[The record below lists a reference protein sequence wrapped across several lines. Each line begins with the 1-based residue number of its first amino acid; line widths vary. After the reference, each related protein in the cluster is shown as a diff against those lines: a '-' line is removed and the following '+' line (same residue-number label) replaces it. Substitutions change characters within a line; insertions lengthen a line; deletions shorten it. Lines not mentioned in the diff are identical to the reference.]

1 MAVAEQTVAA
11 LAKQLKI
18 TVSRLLSLLKEAGI
32 AVENE
37 EDTLT
42 PAQKVALT
50 KHMAAKKGGEKKL
63 SLKTPA
69 AKKPVTAE
77 KKSSE
82 AAAKK
87 PRASTKKTGEKKL
100 SPLEIAKQM
109 AEQQRLAQGEAMRDN
124 EARAREEAQN
134 AERQR
139 AAEEEARRTRKE
151 QEEKAAQDAEQARAK
166 AEEALATQLAEQ
178 EKQRKLREAEDA
190 KRNAAEELRK
200 QEEREKRSAKENEEL
215 ERQRQEALKD
225 VAKRENY
232 EEEAESRFHIQSRE
246 RSAGGGR
253 ERSGKRSGGR
263 DSDDRRSGGASAGG
277 RGGKGGNKRERE
289 RKGGKFEKPVA
300 PVSREVRIP
309 ETITVGELAQ
319 KMSVKAGE
327 LIKIMMKLG
336 SMVTINQV
344 LDQETAALV
353 AEEMGHQYIL
363 IKENDLE
370 TQVMAEADEDAGNI
384 IQRAPVVTIMG
395 HVDHGKT
402 SLLDYIRK
410 TKVVAGEAGGITQHI
425 GAYRV
430 QTPKGTITFLD
441 TPGHAAFTAMR
452 ARGADATDIVI
463 LVVAADDGV
472 MPQTI
477 EAIQHANAAKV
488 PLIVAVNKMD
498 KPDADPER
506 VKSELS
512 QHGVIAEEWG
522 GENLFAYVS
531 AKSGEGIDDLLD
543 KVLIQAEVL
552 ELTAPSTG
560 MGRGVVIESRLD
572 RGRGSVATVLVQ
584 SGVVKK
590 GDIMLAGM
598 EYGRIRAMLD
608 ENGNELKE
616 AGASTPVEIL
626 GLSGTP
632 NAGDEVVIVENER
645 KAREIANFRQGKFKE
660 IKIARQ
666 QKAKLENLFSNTG
679 DGEVHTV
686 NLMIKADVQGSVE
699 ALSDSLLKLATD
711 EVKVNII
718 ASGIGGITESD
729 VQLAIASEAIIIA
742 FNVRADANAKKLAEN
757 EGVDLRYYSIIYEA
771 IDQVKAAMQGMLS
784 PEVREDIIGLAQV
797 REVFRSSKFGTVA
810 GCIVEDGVLKRNN
823 PIRVLRNNVVI
834 YEGALESLRRF
845 KDDVSEVRAGTEC
858 GLGVKNY
865 NDVRIGD
872 QIECYERVSI
882 ERTLGCRKDKTAP
895 AASANKCGATSP
907 LPCRKFSTTRTPRCC
922 PSLRCG

>member
-69 AKKPVTAE
+69 SAAKKPATAE
-77 KKSSE
+77 KKSGE

-263 DSDDRRSGGASAGG
+263 DSDERRSGGASAGG

-327 LIKIMMKLG
+327 LIKVMMKLG
-336 SMVTINQV
+336 SMVTINQL

-370 TQVMAEADEDAGNI
+370 AQVMAEADEDAGNI

-882 ERTLGCRKDKTAP
+882 ERTL
-895 AASANKCGATSP
+895 
-907 LPCRKFSTTRTPRCC
+907 
-922 PSLRCG
+922 

>member
-18 TVSRLLSLLKEAGI
+18 PVNRLLSLLKEAGVTV
-32 AVENE
+32 AGE

-50 KHMAAKKGGEKKL
+50 KHMAAKKSGEKKL
-63 SLKTPA
+63 SLKNPAGA
-69 AKKPVTAE
+69 AKKTAGE
-77 KKSSE
+77 KKSGE
-82 AAAKK
+82 TAAKK
-87 PRASTKKTGEKKL
+87 PRAAAKKSGEKKL
-100 SPLEIAKQM
+100 SPREIAQQM
-109 AEQQRLAQGEAMRDN
+109 AEQQRLAQGEAMRDS
-124 EARAREEAQN
+124 EARAREEAEH

-139 AAEEEARRTRKE
+139 VAEEEARRLRKE
-151 QEEKAAQDAEQARAK
+151 QEEKAALDAEQARQK
-166 AEEALATQLAEQ
+166 AEEALAAQLAEQ
-178 EKQRKLREAEDA
+178 EKQRKIREAEDA
-190 KRNAAEELRK
+190 KRNAAEEVRK
-200 QEEREKRSAKENEEL
+200 QEEREKRAAKENEEL
-215 ERQRQEALKD
+215 ERQRQEALLD

-232 EEEAESRFHIQSRE
+232 EEEAETRFHIQSRE
-246 RSAGGGR
+246 RGAGGGGR
-253 ERSGKRSGGR
+253 NERGGKRGGGR
-263 DSDDRRSGGASAGG
+263 DSDDRRSGAGS
-277 RGGKGGNKRERE
+277 RGGKGGNKRE

-327 LIKIMMKLG
+327 LIKVMMKLG

-370 TQVMAEADEDAGNI
+370 AQVMAEADEDAGNI

-410 TKVVAGEAGGITQHI
+410 TKVVADEAGGITQHI

-488 PLIVAVNKMD
+488 PLIVAVNKID

-666 QKAKLENLFSNTG
+666 QKAKLENLFSSAAE
-679 DGEVHTV
+679 GEVHTV

-729 VQLAIASEAIIIA
+729 IQLAIASEAIIIA

-784 PEVREDIIGLAQV
+784 PEVREDIIGLAEV

-872 QIECYERVSI
+872 QIECYERVSV
-882 ERTLGCRKDKTAP
+882 ERTL
-895 AASANKCGATSP
+895 
-907 LPCRKFSTTRTPRCC
+907 
-922 PSLRCG
+922 

>member
-370 TQVMAEADEDAGNI
+370 AQVMAEADEDAGNI

-882 ERTLGCRKDKTAP
+882 ERTL
-895 AASANKCGATSP
+895 
-907 LPCRKFSTTRTPRCC
+907 
-922 PSLRCG
+922 

>member
-69 AKKPVTAE
+69 GAAKKPATAE

-784 PEVREDIIGLAQV
+784 PEVREDIIGLAEV

-882 ERTLGCRKDKTAP
+882 ERTL
-895 AASANKCGATSP
+895 
-907 LPCRKFSTTRTPRCC
+907 
-922 PSLRCG
+922 

>member
-69 AKKPVTAE
+69 SAAKKPATAE
-77 KKSSE
+77 KKSGE

-253 ERSGKRSGGR
+253 ERSGKRGGGR
-263 DSDDRRSGGASAGG
+263 DSDERRSGGASAGG
-277 RGGKGGNKRERE
+277 RGGKSGNKRERE

-327 LIKIMMKLG
+327 LIKVMMKLG

-370 TQVMAEADEDAGNI
+370 AQVMAEADEDAGNI

-784 PEVREDIIGLAQV
+784 PEVREEIIGLAQV

-882 ERTLGCRKDKTAP
+882 ERTL
-895 AASANKCGATSP
+895 
-907 LPCRKFSTTRTPRCC
+907 
-922 PSLRCG
+922 

>member
-69 AKKPVTAE
+69 GAAKKPATAE

-82 AAAKK
+82 AAVKK

-263 DSDDRRSGGASAGG
+263 DSDERRSGGASAGG

-882 ERTLGCRKDKTAP
+882 ERTL
-895 AASANKCGATSP
+895 
-907 LPCRKFSTTRTPRCC
+907 
-922 PSLRCG
+922 

>member
-784 PEVREDIIGLAQV
+784 PEVREEIIGLAEV

-882 ERTLGCRKDKTAP
+882 ERTL
-895 AASANKCGATSP
+895 
-907 LPCRKFSTTRTPRCC
+907 
-922 PSLRCG
+922 

>member
-69 AKKPVTAE
+69 GAAKKPATAE

-263 DSDDRRSGGASAGG
+263 DSDERRSGGASAGG

-370 TQVMAEADEDAGNI
+370 AQVMAEADEDAGNI

-882 ERTLGCRKDKTAP
+882 ERTL
-895 AASANKCGATSP
+895 
-907 LPCRKFSTTRTPRCC
+907 
-922 PSLRCG
+922 

>member
-69 AKKPVTAE
+69 GAAKKPATAE

-87 PRASTKKTGEKKL
+87 PRASAKKTGEKKL

-882 ERTLGCRKDKTAP
+882 ERTL
-895 AASANKCGATSP
+895 
-907 LPCRKFSTTRTPRCC
+907 
-922 PSLRCG
+922 

>member
-69 AKKPVTAE
+69 SAAKKPATAE
-77 KKSSE
+77 KKSGE

-151 QEEKAAQDAEQARAK
+151 QEEKAAHDAEQARAK

-253 ERSGKRSGGR
+253 ERSGKRGGGR
-263 DSDDRRSGGASAGG
+263 DSDERRSGGASTGS
-277 RGGKGGNKRERE
+277 RSGKGGNKRERE

-300 PVSREVRIP
+300 PISREVRIP

-327 LIKIMMKLG
+327 LIKVMMKLG

-370 TQVMAEADEDAGNI
+370 AQVMAEADEDAGNI

-784 PEVREDIIGLAQV
+784 PEVREDIIGLAEV

-882 ERTLGCRKDKTAP
+882 ERTL
-895 AASANKCGATSP
+895 
-907 LPCRKFSTTRTPRCC
+907 
-922 PSLRCG
+922 

>member
-69 AKKPVTAE
+69 AKKPATAE

-666 QKAKLENLFSNTG
+666 QKAKLENLFSSAAE
-679 DGEVHTV
+679 GEVHTV

-784 PEVREDIIGLAQV
+784 PEVREEIIGLAEV

-882 ERTLGCRKDKTAP
+882 ERTL
-895 AASANKCGATSP
+895 
-907 LPCRKFSTTRTPRCC
+907 
-922 PSLRCG
+922 

>member
-18 TVSRLLSLLKEAGI
+18 PVNRLLSLLKEAGVTV
-32 AVENE
+32 AGE

-50 KHMAAKKGGEKKL
+50 KHMAAKKSGEKKL
-63 SLKTPA
+63 SLKNPAGA
-69 AKKPVTAE
+69 AKKTAGE
-77 KKSSE
+77 KKSGE
-82 AAAKK
+82 TAAKK
-87 PRASTKKTGEKKL
+87 PRAAAKKSGEKKL
-100 SPLEIAKQM
+100 SPREIAQQM
-109 AEQQRLAQGEAMRDN
+109 AEQQRLAQGEAMRDS
-124 EARAREEAQN
+124 EARAREEAEH

-139 AAEEEARRTRKE
+139 VAEEEARRLRKE
-151 QEEKAAQDAEQARAK
+151 QEEKAALDAEQARQK
-166 AEEALATQLAEQ
+166 AEEALAAQLAEQ

-190 KRNAAEELRK
+190 KRNAAEEVRK
-200 QEEREKRSAKENEEL
+200 QEEREKRAAKENEEL
-215 ERQRQEALKD
+215 ERQRQEALLD

-232 EEEAESRFHIQSRE
+232 EEEAETRFHIQSRE
-246 RSAGGGR
+246 RGAGGGGR
-253 ERSGKRSGGR
+253 NERGGGKRGGGR
-263 DSDDRRSGGASAGG
+263 DSDDRRSGAGS
-277 RGGKGGNKRERE
+277 RGGKGGNKRE

-327 LIKIMMKLG
+327 LIKVMMKLG

-370 TQVMAEADEDAGNI
+370 AQVMAEADEDAGNI

-410 TKVVAGEAGGITQHI
+410 TKVVADEAGGITQHI

-666 QKAKLENLFSNTG
+666 QKAKLENLFSSAAE
-679 DGEVHTV
+679 GEVHTV

-784 PEVREDIIGLAQV
+784 PEVREDIIGLAEV

-872 QIECYERVSI
+872 QIECYERVSV
-882 ERTLGCRKDKTAP
+882 ERTL
-895 AASANKCGATSP
+895 
-907 LPCRKFSTTRTPRCC
+907 
-922 PSLRCG
+922 

>member
-1 MAVAEQTVAA
+1 M
-11 LAKQLKI
+11 
-18 TVSRLLSLLKEAGI
+18 
-32 AVENE
+32 
-37 EDTLT
+37 
-42 PAQKVALT
+42 
-50 KHMAAKKGGEKKL
+50 
-63 SLKTPA
+63 
-69 AKKPVTAE
+69 
-77 KKSSE
+77 
-82 AAAKK
+82 
-87 PRASTKKTGEKKL
+87 
-100 SPLEIAKQM
+100 
-109 AEQQRLAQGEAMRDN
+109 
-124 EARAREEAQN
+124 
-134 AERQR
+134 
-139 AAEEEARRTRKE
+139 
-151 QEEKAAQDAEQARAK
+151 
-166 AEEALATQLAEQ
+166 
-178 EKQRKLREAEDA
+178 
-190 KRNAAEELRK
+190 
-200 QEEREKRSAKENEEL
+200 
-215 ERQRQEALKD
+215 
-225 VAKRENY
+225 
-232 EEEAESRFHIQSRE
+232 
-246 RSAGGGR
+246 
-253 ERSGKRSGGR
+253 
-263 DSDDRRSGGASAGG
+263 
-277 RGGKGGNKRERE
+277 
-289 RKGGKFEKPVA
+289 
-300 PVSREVRIP
+300 RIP

-784 PEVREDIIGLAQV
+784 PEVREEIIGLAEV

-882 ERTLGCRKDKTAP
+882 ERTL
-895 AASANKCGATSP
+895 
-907 LPCRKFSTTRTPRCC
+907 
-922 PSLRCG
+922 

>member
-69 AKKPVTAE
+69 AKKPATAE
-77 KKSSE
+77 KKSGE

-253 ERSGKRSGGR
+253 ERSGKRGGGR
-263 DSDDRRSGGASAGG
+263 DSDERRSGGASAGG

-327 LIKIMMKLG
+327 LIKVMMKLG

-370 TQVMAEADEDAGNI
+370 AQVMAEADEDAGNI

-498 KPDADPER
+498 KPDADPDR

-784 PEVREDIIGLAQV
+784 PEVREDIIGLAEV

-882 ERTLGCRKDKTAP
+882 ERTL
-895 AASANKCGATSP
+895 
-907 LPCRKFSTTRTPRCC
+907 
-922 PSLRCG
+922 

>member
-69 AKKPVTAE
+69 AKKPAAAE
-77 KKSSE
+77 KKSGE
-82 AAAKK
+82 AATKK

-246 RSAGGGR
+246 RNAGGGR
-253 ERSGKRSGGR
+253 ERSGKRGGGR
-263 DSDDRRSGGASAGG
+263 DSDERRSGGASAGG

-327 LIKIMMKLG
+327 LIKVMMKLG

-370 TQVMAEADEDAGNI
+370 AQVMAEADEDAGNI

-488 PLIVAVNKMD
+488 PLIVAVNKID

-666 QKAKLENLFSNTG
+666 QKAKLENLFSSAAE
-679 DGEVHTV
+679 GEVHTV

-784 PEVREDIIGLAQV
+784 PEVREDIIGLAEV

-872 QIECYERVSI
+872 QIECYERVSV
-882 ERTLGCRKDKTAP
+882 ERTL
-895 AASANKCGATSP
+895 
-907 LPCRKFSTTRTPRCC
+907 
-922 PSLRCG
+922 

>member
-69 AKKPVTAE
+69 SAAKKPATAE
-77 KKSSE
+77 KKSGE

-87 PRASTKKTGEKKL
+87 PRASTKKTGEKKM

-882 ERTLGCRKDKTAP
+882 ERTL
-895 AASANKCGATSP
+895 
-907 LPCRKFSTTRTPRCC
+907 
-922 PSLRCG
+922 

>member
-1 MAVAEQTVAA
+1 
-11 LAKQLKI
+11 
-18 TVSRLLSLLKEAGI
+18 
-32 AVENE
+32 
-37 EDTLT
+37 
-42 PAQKVALT
+42 
-50 KHMAAKKGGEKKL
+50 
-63 SLKTPA
+63 
-69 AKKPVTAE
+69 
-77 KKSSE
+77 
-82 AAAKK
+82 
-87 PRASTKKTGEKKL
+87 
-100 SPLEIAKQM
+100 
-109 AEQQRLAQGEAMRDN
+109 MRDN

-263 DSDDRRSGGASAGG
+263 DSDERRSGGASAGG

-370 TQVMAEADEDAGNI
+370 AQVMAEADEDAGNI

-410 TKVVAGEAGGITQHI
+410 TKVAVGEAGGITQHI

-882 ERTLGCRKDKTAP
+882 ERTL
-895 AASANKCGATSP
+895 
-907 LPCRKFSTTRTPRCC
+907 
-922 PSLRCG
+922 

>member
-1 MAVAEQTVAA
+1 M
-11 LAKQLKI
+11 
-18 TVSRLLSLLKEAGI
+18 
-32 AVENE
+32 
-37 EDTLT
+37 
-42 PAQKVALT
+42 
-50 KHMAAKKGGEKKL
+50 
-63 SLKTPA
+63 
-69 AKKPVTAE
+69 
-77 KKSSE
+77 
-82 AAAKK
+82 
-87 PRASTKKTGEKKL
+87 
-100 SPLEIAKQM
+100 
-109 AEQQRLAQGEAMRDN
+109 
-124 EARAREEAQN
+124 
-134 AERQR
+134 
-139 AAEEEARRTRKE
+139 
-151 QEEKAAQDAEQARAK
+151 
-166 AEEALATQLAEQ
+166 
-178 EKQRKLREAEDA
+178 
-190 KRNAAEELRK
+190 
-200 QEEREKRSAKENEEL
+200 
-215 ERQRQEALKD
+215 
-225 VAKRENY
+225 
-232 EEEAESRFHIQSRE
+232 
-246 RSAGGGR
+246 
-253 ERSGKRSGGR
+253 
-263 DSDDRRSGGASAGG
+263 
-277 RGGKGGNKRERE
+277 
-289 RKGGKFEKPVA
+289 
-300 PVSREVRIP
+300 
-309 ETITVGELAQ
+309 
-319 KMSVKAGE
+319 
-327 LIKIMMKLG
+327 
-336 SMVTINQV
+336 
-344 LDQETAALV
+344 
-353 AEEMGHQYIL
+353 
-363 IKENDLE
+363 
-370 TQVMAEADEDAGNI
+370 
-384 IQRAPVVTIMG
+384 
-395 HVDHGKT
+395 
-402 SLLDYIRK
+402 
-410 TKVVAGEAGGITQHI
+410 
-425 GAYRV
+425 
-430 QTPKGTITFLD
+430 
-441 TPGHAAFTAMR
+441 
-452 ARGADATDIVI
+452 
-463 LVVAADDGV
+463 
-472 MPQTI
+472 
-477 EAIQHANAAKV
+477 
-488 PLIVAVNKMD
+488 
-498 KPDADPER
+498 
-506 VKSELS
+506 
-512 QHGVIAEEWG
+512 
-522 GENLFAYVS
+522 
-531 AKSGEGIDDLLD
+531 
-543 KVLIQAEVL
+543 LIQAEVL

-882 ERTLGCRKDKTAP
+882 ERTL
-895 AASANKCGATSP
+895 
-907 LPCRKFSTTRTPRCC
+907 
-922 PSLRCG
+922 

>member
-1 MAVAEQTVAA
+1 MTTVAEV
-11 LAKQLKI
+11 AKQLKI
-18 TVSRLLSLLKEAGI
+18 PVNRLMAQLAEAGI
-32 AVENE
+32 NVQSTE
-37 EDTLT
+37 EDLS

-50 KHMAAKKGGEKKL
+50 KHMAAKKTGGHKKL
-63 SLKTPA
+63 SLKEHKSGGKSGGDAKPA
-69 AKKPVTAE
+69 GKKPGGE
-77 KKSSE
+77 SG
-82 AAAKK
+82 AKK
-87 PRASTKKTGEKKL
+87 PRGSGKKSGEKKL

-109 AEQQRLAQGEAMRDN
+109 AEQQRLAQGEAMRDS
-124 EARAREEAQN
+124 ETRAREEAQ
-134 AERQR
+134 
-139 AAEEEARRTRKE
+139 AAEARRLAEEAARKARKE
-151 QEEKAAQDAEQARAK
+151 QEEQAALE
-166 AEEALATQLAEQ
+166 AEEARRKAEASLAASLAEQ
-178 EKQRKLREAEDA
+178 EKQRRIREAEEA
-190 KRNAAEELRK
+190 KKNAEAQLRK
-200 QEEREKRSAKENEEL
+200 HEAREKEAAQEHAEL
-215 ERQRQEALKD
+215 ERQRLEALQD

-232 EEEAESRFHIQSRE
+232 EEEAESRFHIQTRE
-246 RSAGGGR
+246 RGAGGKSKTERGGKR
-253 ERSGKRSGGR
+253 GGRSGE
-263 DSDDRRSGGASAGG
+263 DEPRRSGSGRGG
-277 RGGKGGNKRERE
+277 RGKPARENE

-327 LIKIMMKLG
+327 LIKVMMKLG
-336 SMVTINQV
+336 SMVTINQL

-363 IKENDLE
+363 LKENELE
-370 TQVMAEADEDAGNI
+370 AQVMAEAAEDAGNV

-488 PLIVAVNKMD
+488 PLIVAVNKID
-498 KPDADPER
+498 KPDADPDK
-506 VKSELS
+506 VKSELT
-512 QHGVIAEEWG
+512 QYGVVAEDWG
-522 GENLFAYVS
+522 GENLFANVS

-598 EYGRIRAMLD
+598 EYGKIRAMLD
-608 ENGNELKE
+608 ENGNELQE

-666 QKAKLENLFSNTG
+666 QKAKLENLFANTSS
-679 DGEVHTV
+679 GEVQSV

-742 FNVRADANAKKLAEN
+742 FNVRADANAKKLVES

-771 IDQVKAAMQGMLS
+771 IDQVKAAMQGLLS
-784 PEVREDIIGLAQV
+784 PEVREDIIGLAEV

-872 QIECYERVSI
+872 QIECYERVSV
-882 ERTLGCRKDKTAP
+882 ERTL
-895 AASANKCGATSP
+895 
-907 LPCRKFSTTRTPRCC
+907 
-922 PSLRCG
+922 

>member
-69 AKKPVTAE
+69 AKKPATAE

-370 TQVMAEADEDAGNI
+370 AQVMAEADEDAGNI

-425 GAYRV
+425 GAYLV

-882 ERTLGCRKDKTAP
+882 ERTL
-895 AASANKCGATSP
+895 
-907 LPCRKFSTTRTPRCC
+907 
-922 PSLRCG
+922 

>member
-69 AKKPVTAE
+69 GAAKKPATAE

-263 DSDDRRSGGASAGG
+263 DSDERRSGGASAGG

-882 ERTLGCRKDKTAP
+882 ERTL
-895 AASANKCGATSP
+895 
-907 LPCRKFSTTRTPRCC
+907 
-922 PSLRCG
+922 

>member
-69 AKKPVTAE
+69 GAAKKPATAE
-77 KKSSE
+77 KKSGE
-82 AAAKK
+82 VAAKK
-87 PRASTKKTGEKKL
+87 PRASAKKTGEKKL

-246 RSAGGGR
+246 RNAGGGR

-666 QKAKLENLFSNTG
+666 QKAKLENLFNNTG

-882 ERTLGCRKDKTAP
+882 ERTL
-895 AASANKCGATSP
+895 
-907 LPCRKFSTTRTPRCC
+907 
-922 PSLRCG
+922 

>member
-69 AKKPVTAE
+69 GAAKKPATAE

-253 ERSGKRSGGR
+253 ERSGKRGGGR
-263 DSDDRRSGGASAGG
+263 DSDERRSGGASAGG

-327 LIKIMMKLG
+327 LIKVMMKLG
-336 SMVTINQV
+336 SMVTINQL

-353 AEEMGHQYIL
+353 AEEMGHQYVL
-363 IKENDLE
+363 LKENDLE
-370 TQVMAEADEDAGNI
+370 AQVMAEADEDAGNI

-882 ERTLGCRKDKTAP
+882 ERTL
-895 AASANKCGATSP
+895 
-907 LPCRKFSTTRTPRCC
+907 
-922 PSLRCG
+922 

>member
-69 AKKPVTAE
+69 GAAKKPATAE

-263 DSDDRRSGGASAGG
+263 DSDERRSGGASAGG

-784 PEVREDIIGLAQV
+784 PEVREEIIGLAQV

-882 ERTLGCRKDKTAP
+882 ERTL
-895 AASANKCGATSP
+895 
-907 LPCRKFSTTRTPRCC
+907 
-922 PSLRCG
+922 

>member
-69 AKKPVTAE
+69 SAAKKLATAE
-77 KKSSE
+77 KKSGE

-246 RSAGGGR
+246 RNAGGGR

-263 DSDDRRSGGASAGG
+263 DGDDRRSGGASAGS

-327 LIKIMMKLG
+327 LIKVMMKLG

-370 TQVMAEADEDAGNI
+370 AQVMAEADEDAGNI

-666 QKAKLENLFSNTG
+666 QKAKLENLFNNTG

-882 ERTLGCRKDKTAP
+882 ERTL
-895 AASANKCGATSP
+895 
-907 LPCRKFSTTRTPRCC
+907 
-922 PSLRCG
+922 

>member
-69 AKKPVTAE
+69 AKKPATAE

-87 PRASTKKTGEKKL
+87 PRASAKKTGEKKL

-253 ERSGKRSGGR
+253 ERSGKRGGGR
-263 DSDDRRSGGASAGG
+263 DSDERRSGGASAGG

-666 QKAKLENLFSNTG
+666 QKAKLENLFSSAAE
-679 DGEVHTV
+679 GEVHTV

-784 PEVREDIIGLAQV
+784 PEVREEIIGLAQV

-882 ERTLGCRKDKTAP
+882 ERTL
-895 AASANKCGATSP
+895 
-907 LPCRKFSTTRTPRCC
+907 
-922 PSLRCG
+922 

>member
-69 AKKPVTAE
+69 AKKPATAE

-370 TQVMAEADEDAGNI
+370 AQVMAEADEDAGNI

-784 PEVREDIIGLAQV
+784 PEVREEIIGLAQV

-882 ERTLGCRKDKTAP
+882 ERTL
-895 AASANKCGATSP
+895 
-907 LPCRKFSTTRTPRCC
+907 
-922 PSLRCG
+922 

>member
-69 AKKPVTAE
+69 GAAKKPATAE

-263 DSDDRRSGGASAGG
+263 DSDERRSGGASAGG

-327 LIKIMMKLG
+327 LIKVMMKLG

-370 TQVMAEADEDAGNI
+370 AQVMAEADEDAGNI

-882 ERTLGCRKDKTAP
+882 ERTL
-895 AASANKCGATSP
+895 
-907 LPCRKFSTTRTPRCC
+907 
-922 PSLRCG
+922 

>member
-1 MAVAEQTVAA
+1 MTTVAEV
-11 LAKQLKI
+11 AKQLKI
-18 TVSRLLSLLKEAGI
+18 PVDRLMAQLAEAGI
-32 AVENE
+32 NVQ
-37 EDTLT
+37 DTGDELS

-50 KHMAAKKGGEKKL
+50 KHMAAKKTGGNKKL
-63 SLKTPA
+63 SLKDSKAGNKTSSSA
-69 AKKPVTAE
+69 RPVE
-77 KKSSE
+77 KKDGAE
-82 AAAKK
+82 GTAKK
-87 PRASTKKTGEKKL
+87 PRSSGTKKSSEKKL

-109 AEQQRLAQGEAMRDN
+109 AEQQRLAQGEAMRDS
-124 EARAREEAQN
+124 ETRAREEAQ
-134 AERQR
+134 
-139 AAEEEARRTRKE
+139 AAEARRIAEEVARKERKE
-151 QEEKAAQDAEQARAK
+151 QEEKAAVA
-166 AEEALATQLAEQ
+166 AEEARRKAEVSLAASLAEQ
-178 EKQRKLREAEDA
+178 ERQRQLREAEEA
-190 KRNAAEELRK
+190 KKNAEAQLRK
-200 QEEREKRSAKENEEL
+200 HEAREKEAAKEYAEL
-215 ERQRQEALKD
+215 ERQRQEALQD

-246 RSAGGGR
+246 RGASNKSKT
-253 ERSGKRSGGR
+253 ERSGKRGGR
-263 DSDDRRSGGASAGG
+263 GEDEPRRSSGGG
-277 RGGKGGNKRERE
+277 RGGRGKPSRENE

-327 LIKIMMKLG
+327 LIKVMMKLG
-336 SMVTINQV
+336 SMVTINQL

-363 IKENDLE
+363 LKENELE
-370 TQVMAEADEDAGNI
+370 AQVMAEADEDAGNI

-488 PLIVAVNKMD
+488 PLIVAVNKID
-498 KPDADPER
+498 KPDADPEK
-506 VKSELS
+506 VKSELT
-512 QHGVIAEEWG
+512 QYGVVAEDWG
-522 GENLFAYVS
+522 GENLFANVS

-572 RGRGSVATVLVQ
+572 RGRGSVATVLIQ

-598 EYGRIRAMLD
+598 EYGKIRAMLD
-608 ENGNELKE
+608 ENGNELQE

-666 QKAKLENLFSNTG
+666 QKAKLENLFANTSS
-679 DGEVHTV
+679 GEVQSV
-686 NLMIKADVQGSVE
+686 NLMIKAVVQGSVE

-742 FNVRADANAKKLAEN
+742 FNVRADANAKKLVEN

-771 IDQVKAAMQGMLS
+771 IDQVKAAMQGLLS
-784 PEVREDIIGLAQV
+784 PEVREDIIGLAEV

-872 QIECYERVSI
+872 QIECYERVSV
-882 ERTLGCRKDKTAP
+882 ERTL
-895 AASANKCGATSP
+895 
-907 LPCRKFSTTRTPRCC
+907 
-922 PSLRCG
+922 

>member
-69 AKKPVTAE
+69 SAAKKPATAE
-77 KKSSE
+77 KKSGE

-100 SPLEIAKQM
+100 SPLEMAKQM
-109 AEQQRLAQGEAMRDN
+109 AEHQRLAQGEAMRDN

-327 LIKIMMKLG
+327 LIKVMMKLG

-370 TQVMAEADEDAGNI
+370 AQVMAEADEDAGNI

-882 ERTLGCRKDKTAP
+882 ERTL
-895 AASANKCGATSP
+895 
-907 LPCRKFSTTRTPRCC
+907 
-922 PSLRCG
+922 

>member
-69 AKKPVTAE
+69 SAAKKPATAE

-277 RGGKGGNKRERE
+277 RGGKGGNKRE

-810 GCIVEDGVLKRNN
+810 GCIVEDGTLKRNN

-882 ERTLGCRKDKTAP
+882 ERTL
-895 AASANKCGATSP
+895 
-907 LPCRKFSTTRTPRCC
+907 
-922 PSLRCG
+922 

>member
-18 TVSRLLSLLKEAGI
+18 PVNRLLSLLKEAGVTV
-32 AVENE
+32 AGE

-50 KHMAAKKGGEKKL
+50 KHMAAKKSGEKKL
-63 SLKTPA
+63 SLKNPAGA
-69 AKKPVTAE
+69 AKKTAGE
-77 KKSSE
+77 KKSGE
-82 AAAKK
+82 TAAKK
-87 PRASTKKTGEKKL
+87 PRAAAKKSGEKKL
-100 SPLEIAKQM
+100 SPREIAQQM
-109 AEQQRLAQGEAMRDN
+109 AEQQRLAQGEAMRDS
-124 EARAREEAQN
+124 EARAREEAEH

-139 AAEEEARRTRKE
+139 VAEEEARRLRKE
-151 QEEKAAQDAEQARAK
+151 QEEKAALDAEQARQK
-166 AEEALATQLAEQ
+166 AEAALAAQLAEQ

-190 KRNAAEELRK
+190 KRNAAEEVRK
-200 QEEREKRSAKENEEL
+200 QEEREKRAAKENEEL
-215 ERQRQEALKD
+215 ERQRQEALLD

-232 EEEAESRFHIQSRE
+232 EEEAETRFHIQSRE
-246 RSAGGGR
+246 RGAGGGGR
-253 ERSGKRSGGR
+253 NERGGKRGGGR
-263 DSDDRRSGGASAGG
+263 GEGDDRRSGGANRG
-277 RGGKGGNKRERE
+277 GGKGGNKRE

-327 LIKIMMKLG
+327 LIKVMMKLG

-370 TQVMAEADEDAGNI
+370 AQVMAEADEDAGNI

-477 EAIQHANAAKV
+477 EAIQHANAAKG
-488 PLIVAVNKMD
+488 PLIVAVNKID

-666 QKAKLENLFSNTG
+666 QKAKLENLFSSAAE
-679 DGEVHTV
+679 GEVHTV

-784 PEVREDIIGLAQV
+784 PEVREDIIGLAEV

-872 QIECYERVSI
+872 QIECYERVSV
-882 ERTLGCRKDKTAP
+882 ERTL
-895 AASANKCGATSP
+895 
-907 LPCRKFSTTRTPRCC
+907 
-922 PSLRCG
+922 

>member
-50 KHMAAKKGGEKKL
+50 KHMAAKKGGEKNL

-69 AKKPVTAE
+69 SAAKKPATAE
-77 KKSSE
+77 KKSGE

-263 DSDDRRSGGASAGG
+263 DSDERRSGGASAGG

-327 LIKIMMKLG
+327 LIKVMMKLG

-370 TQVMAEADEDAGNI
+370 AQVMAEADEDAGNI

-784 PEVREDIIGLAQV
+784 PEVREDIIGLAEV

-882 ERTLGCRKDKTAP
+882 ERTL
-895 AASANKCGATSP
+895 
-907 LPCRKFSTTRTPRCC
+907 
-922 PSLRCG
+922 

>member
-69 AKKPVTAE
+69 GAAKKPATAE

-253 ERSGKRSGGR
+253 ERSGKRGGGR
-263 DSDDRRSGGASAGG
+263 DSDERRSGGASAGG
-277 RGGKGGNKRERE
+277 RGGKSGNKRERE

-327 LIKIMMKLG
+327 LIKVMMKLG
-336 SMVTINQV
+336 SMVTINQL

-353 AEEMGHQYIL
+353 AEEMGHQYVL
-363 IKENDLE
+363 LKENDLE
-370 TQVMAEADEDAGNI
+370 AQVMAEADEDAGNI

-810 GCIVEDGVLKRNN
+810 GCIVEDGTLKRNN

-872 QIECYERVSI
+872 QIECYERVSV
-882 ERTLGCRKDKTAP
+882 ERTL
-895 AASANKCGATSP
+895 
-907 LPCRKFSTTRTPRCC
+907 
-922 PSLRCG
+922 

>member
-69 AKKPVTAE
+69 SAAKKPATAE
-77 KKSSE
+77 KKSGE

-253 ERSGKRSGGR
+253 ERSGKRGGGR
-263 DSDDRRSGGASAGG
+263 DSDERRSGGASAGG
-277 RGGKGGNKRERE
+277 RGGKSGNKRERE

-327 LIKIMMKLG
+327 LIKVMMKLG
-336 SMVTINQV
+336 SMVTINQL

-353 AEEMGHQYIL
+353 AEEMGHQYVL
-363 IKENDLE
+363 LKENDLE
-370 TQVMAEADEDAGNI
+370 AQVMAEADEDAGNI

-865 NDVRIGD
+865 NDVHIGD

-882 ERTLGCRKDKTAP
+882 ERTL
-895 AASANKCGATSP
+895 
-907 LPCRKFSTTRTPRCC
+907 
-922 PSLRCG
+922 

>member
-69 AKKPVTAE
+69 AKKPATAE

-151 QEEKAAQDAEQARAK
+151 QEEKAAQDAEQERAK

-263 DSDDRRSGGASAGG
+263 DSDERRSGGASAGG

-370 TQVMAEADEDAGNI
+370 AQVMAEADEDAGNI

-882 ERTLGCRKDKTAP
+882 ERTL
-895 AASANKCGATSP
+895 
-907 LPCRKFSTTRTPRCC
+907 
-922 PSLRCG
+922 